1 MISLLTSLLLA
12 LIPVDGQVYQEIAQ
26 EYDSAEECFEAMYDL
41 SDVLSVQDELWL
53 TEKDYHL
60 EVFNTET
67 LDEYRIMCA
76 EDYLIAEVA

>member
-1 MISLLTSLLLA
+1 
-12 LIPVDGQVYQEIAQ
+12 
-26 EYDSAEECFEAMYDL
+26 MYDL
-41 SDVLSVQDELWL
+41 SDVLSLQDELWL

-67 LDEYRIMCA
+67 LDEYRIMCS